1 MLQLAIASVPM
12 QPFRGVY
19 NPAEGW
25 PRGTI
30 FSELD
35 LPFAAV
41 PGGCALPR
49 QTPPGCLLDAMQF
62 ALYELR
68 LFLDTHPADEAARAS
83 YRHLAARIAEKL
95 GQNPPCM
102 QENGPWDWA
111 AAPLPWQNEEE

>member
-12 QPFRGVY
+12 QTFRGVY

-30 FSELD
+30 FAELE
-35 LPFAAV
+35 LPFTAV
-41 PGGCALPR
+41 PGGCPLAP
-49 QTPPGCLLDAMQF
+49 QNPPCTLGAMQF

-83 YRHLAARIAEKL
+83 YRHLAARIAEQL

>member
-12 QPFRGVY
+12 QPFRGIY

-25 PRGTI
+25 LRGTI

-35 LPFAAV
+35 LPFTAA
-41 PGGCALPR
+41 PGGRGQAQ
-49 QTPPGCLLDAMQF
+49 QTSPGCPLDAMQF

-68 LFLDTHPADEAARAS
+68 LFLDTHPADETARAS
-83 YRHLAARIAEKL
+83 YRHLAARIAAEL

-102 QENGPWDWA
+102 QENGPWYWA
-111 AAPLPWQNEEE
+111 AAPLPWQSEEE